1 MKHRHD
7 LDHESKKKKKSRIW
21 FTFVSLKYFVFRKK
35 KPLFVGF
42 SINFI
47 KKTPI

>member
-1 MKHRHD
+1 MKHRHY
-7 LDHESKKKKKSRIW
+7 LDHESKKKKKSRI
-21 FTFVSLKYFVFRKK
+21 VSLKYFVFRKK